1 MAVAAEDVFEA
12 HGLIRYLPRDEVILD
27 VRVGEHRG
35 DVGVFARDVPRAL
48 VVLPVEDGEEVGLL
62 RSDLLGLEVLTLD
75 ALEGLFGTDIAPEE
89 HPDELHPLGT
99 PEEALLLPVV
109 EEDDLD
115 ARGADVLILG
125 IGFLQALHD
134 DLGVGGDD
142 LLDIAP
148 HATADLGDLA
158 TACALGEDAVIDV
171 AWVATCHEDVTQ
183 VEERQCAD
191 LRRGERTHGAH
202 GYGDEACARGGHL
215 GLMVAGIEEVVGEGV
230 GLVGG
235 EDKHLFVSRMV
246 SYLDALGIV
255 EVHGMVEVR
264 TIDND
269 AICGSRTLAGAS
281 CAAPQEHEEARKEK

>member
-1 MAVAAEDVFEA
+1 M
-12 HGLIRYLPRDEVILD
+12 
-27 VRVGEHRG
+27 
-35 DVGVFARDVPRAL
+35 
-48 VVLPVEDGEEVGLL
+48 
-62 RSDLLGLEVLTLD
+62 
-75 ALEGLFGTDIAPEE
+75 
-89 HPDELHPLGT
+89 
-99 PEEALLLPVV
+99 
-109 EEDDLD
+109 
-115 ARGADVLILG
+115 
-125 IGFLQALHD
+125 
-134 DLGVGGDD
+134 GGDD

-148 HATADLGDLA
+148 HATAYLGDLA
-158 TACALGEDAVIDV
+158 TARALGEDAVIDV
-171 AWVATCHEDVTQ
+171 AWVATCYEDVTQ

-215 GLMVAGIEEVVGEGV
+215 GLMAAGIEEVVGEGV

-235 EDKHLFVSRMV
+235 EDKHLFVARMV

-264 TIDND
+264 TIGND